1 MNQKNRFGEY
11 ISNLRREKQISL
23 EQLCDGLCA
32 ISMLSRFERGEREPD
47 KLLQNRFLT
56 RLGAVPE
63 NYENFLYYEDY
74 CRWEKRQGILHNILE
89 EDMVQAKQ
97 LLKEYHQEYKMSDA
111 LEKQFYLAML
121 AQIRRYEGADETEL
135 VVIFE
140 RALLLTVPE
149 IDTRSFRHRVLS
161 LEELNLLLEYR
172 YCKNPGTTL
181 HFYKA
186 LLEYIEMMEG
196 TVLAMAKIYPKT
208 VYYYYE
214 SWKRSGYPEECLPE
228 YMLGLCD
235 KAIDLLRNAN
245 RMFYLWEL
253 LCMKEE
259 LMPKLPE
266 AMRREDEV
274 QKNLQQ
280 CLAWRDTLEE
290 LYREYHVTIA
300 MYEFCYLYVE
310 SENYCIDDVVRIRRK
325 MLGLSQEKLSKGIC
339 DSRTISRMERHICRP
354 QKEIVQQLF
363 DRLNLSTEL
372 CRTELVTESQEAIEK
387 YRELRVQINN
397 HDFNAVEVLLEQL
410 KEILNMDNPVNYQ
423 ALCRAELL
431 NKRNKGEL
439 LAEECIREI
448 KKALQSTVAYEAA
461 ICKGEKYLTN
471 EEIACLENITLG
483 IDWSYKE
490 MKECVSALESIC
502 NMPKYSCNYH
512 RMYEFTMLAV
522 SNHFGNNGM
531 YDHSD
536 TIQDKIIELSLKNR
550 RIKAIHYGLYEKLWN
565 REQRSNKYF
574 CGLDRIRCLE
584 KCIHISNLS
593 KEDYRNTIYKEK
605 LKEIQ
610 CKFLT

>member
-56 RLGAVPE
+56 R
-63 NYENFLYYEDY
+63 
-74 CRWEKRQGILHNILE
+74 
-89 EDMVQAKQ
+89 
-97 LLKEYHQEYKMSDA
+97 
-111 LEKQFYLAML
+111 
-121 AQIRRYEGADETEL
+121 
-135 VVIFE
+135 
-140 RALLLTVPE
+140 
-149 IDTRSFRHRVLS
+149 
-161 LEELNLLLEYR
+161 
-172 YCKNPGTTL
+172 
-181 HFYKA
+181 
-186 LLEYIEMMEG
+186 
-196 TVLAMAKIYPKT
+196 
-208 VYYYYE
+208 
-214 SWKRSGYPEECLPE
+214 
-228 YMLGLCD
+228 
-235 KAIDLLRNAN
+235 
-245 RMFYLWEL
+245 
-253 LCMKEE
+253 
-259 LMPKLPE
+259 
-266 AMRREDEV
+266 
-274 QKNLQQ
+274 
-280 CLAWRDTLEE
+280 
-290 LYREYHVTIA
+290 
-300 MYEFCYLYVE
+300 
-310 SENYCIDDVVRIRRK
+310 
-325 MLGLSQEKLSKGIC
+325 
-339 DSRTISRMERHICRP
+339 
-354 QKEIVQQLF
+354 
-363 DRLNLSTEL
+363 
-372 CRTELVTESQEAIEK
+372 
-387 YRELRVQINN
+387 
-397 HDFNAVEVLLEQL
+397 
-410 KEILNMDNPVNYQ
+410 
-423 ALCRAELL
+423 
-431 NKRNKGEL
+431 
-439 LAEECIREI
+439 
-448 KKALQSTVAYEAA
+448 
-461 ICKGEKYLTN
+461 N